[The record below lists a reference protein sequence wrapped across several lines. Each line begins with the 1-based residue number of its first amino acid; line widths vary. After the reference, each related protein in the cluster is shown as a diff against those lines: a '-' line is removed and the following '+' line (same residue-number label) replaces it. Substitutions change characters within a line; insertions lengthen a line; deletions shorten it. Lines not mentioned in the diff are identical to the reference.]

1 MDFKH
6 LFVCVAG
13 CLAVTSYGK
22 GGDAGKPK
30 DWPVFSSVVYEGN
43 DAVFTKNPL
52 RKDEFY
58 NPIPIP
64 PFVVGGTITIWCA
77 PPSRCFRACQ
87 FSIPPIW

>member
-43 DAVFTKNPL
+43 DAVFTKN
-52 RKDEFY
+52 
-58 NPIPIP
+58 
-64 PFVVGGTITIWCA
+64 
-77 PPSRCFRACQ
+77 S
-87 FSIPPIW
+87 SIIC

>member
-43 DAVFTKNPL
+43 DAVL
-52 RKDEFY
+52 RKKND
-58 NPIPIP
+58 
-64 PFVVGGTITIWCA
+64 
-77 PPSRCFRACQ
+77 
-87 FSIPPIW
+87 